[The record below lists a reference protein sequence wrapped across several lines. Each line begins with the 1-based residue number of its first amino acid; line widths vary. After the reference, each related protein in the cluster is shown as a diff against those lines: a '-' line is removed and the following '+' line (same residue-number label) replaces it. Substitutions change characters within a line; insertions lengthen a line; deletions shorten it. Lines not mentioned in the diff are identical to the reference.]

1 MAPAGLK
8 FALIIFGL
16 LSRFYPQKSNDHY
29 NRDFPI
35 ENLGFYAASNI
46 ELVPKT
52 DFVLQNFFA
61 RSRQCESESRICKQ
75 TNGLTFKFACII
87 LLCGDVSMNPGPIR

>member
-16 LSRFYPQKSNDHY
+16 LSRFYPQQSNDHY

-35 ENLGFYAASNI
+35 ENLGFYASSNI
-46 ELVPKT
+46 ELVPKN
-52 DFVLQNFFA
+52 DFVLQNIFA
-61 RSRQCESESRICKQ
+61 RSRQCELALIHIFRWIYNFLKE
-75 TNGLTFKFACII
+75 
-87 LLCGDVSMNPGPIR
+87 